1 MAETAV
7 RYFTVRDANATLP
20 YVRRVVEDIVGEY
33 ERWRDCIFRYEVLA
47 ASATAEEGESDEQVA
62 LREDVDR
69 IAQRINSYI
78 EELSEVGCIFK
89 GFDGGLVDFYSRLD
103 DRDIFLCWKLGE
115 PEIGHWHE
123 VDAGFARRKPLVPE
137 LTEGEA
143 D

>member
-1 MAETAV
+1 MTETAV

-47 ASATAEEGESDEQVA
+47 ASATSEEGESDEQVA
-62 LREDVDR
+62 LREEVDR

-89 GFDGGLVDFYSRLD
+89 GFDGGLVDFYSRLN

-123 VDAGFARRKPLVPE
+123 VDAGFAGRQPLVPE